1 MQAIKI
7 LLIIFIIVK
16 VSSISLPNDGKF
28 HTNFYADN
36 KCTIRIPQAQTLVF
50 PVNTSSCWLFSE
62 AYSVKPKS
70 YDKNTSD
77 ITLDVFTTT
86 DCSGD
91 KLATDVI
98 VKTDGTAC
106 YAFGEV
112 FYKIQYSNVSIKE
125 DFKLITFENQDC
137 TNQLSAKLFK
147 GKDYCWNLFGDISV
161 TALNWNKDLKELQGI
176 FFENDN
182 TCSTFEVNP
191 ITQQANFLCDGS
203 CLQYLANDIYYTCS
217 YDSSAKL
224 IFSLF
229 TLLVLFIG
237 FI

>member
-7 LLIIFIIVK
+7 LLMIFIIAK
-16 VSSISLPNDGKF
+16 VSSLNLPSDGKF
-28 HTNFYADN
+28 HTSFYADN
-36 KCTIRIPQAQTLVF
+36 KCTIRIPQIQTLVF

-62 AYSVKPKS
+62 SYSVKPKS

-91 KLATDVI
+91 KLATDV
-98 VKTDGTAC
+98 VVSTNGTVC
-106 YAFGEV
+106 YPFGEV

-137 TNQLSAKLFK
+137 TKQISARLFK
-147 GKDYCWNLFGDISV
+147 GKDYCWNLFSDISV
-161 TALNWNKDLKELQGI
+161 TAVNWDKDLKVLQGI

-182 TCSTFEVNP
+182 TCSTFDSNS
-191 ITQQANFLCDGS
+191 INQQASFLCDGS
-203 CLQYLANDIYYTCS
+203 CLQYLANDVYYTCS
-217 YDSSAKL
+217 YDSSSKL
-224 IFSLF
+224 VFSLLS
-229 TLLVLFIG
+229 LLVLFIG